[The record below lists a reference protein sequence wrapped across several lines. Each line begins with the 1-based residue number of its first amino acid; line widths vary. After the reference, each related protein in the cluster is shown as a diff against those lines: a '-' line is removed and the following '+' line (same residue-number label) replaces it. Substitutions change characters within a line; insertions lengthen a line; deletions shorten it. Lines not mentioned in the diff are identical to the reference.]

1 MLSLPSSGG
10 AQRRGQRQCVESAG
24 VHQGHQ
30 NPVEQ
35 GCEKAKNT
43 YEMVGLGNIPIQKDD
58 KDRRATSRNSA
69 FIKARESL
77 EGWRQIKDAPETYK
91 SVMKTQ
97 IMITAVAEGFFSV
110 WMTVFADEPQI
121 LQALIESFPGTNGAY
136 YGKDG
141 KIKKIM

>member
-1 MLSLPSSGG
+1 M
-10 AQRRGQRQCVESAG
+10 SALDPTG
-24 VHQGHQ
+24 IC
-30 NPVEQ
+30 
-35 GCEKAKNT
+35 CEKAKNT

-97 IMITAVAEGFFSV
+97 IMITAVAE
-110 WMTVFADEPQI
+110 
-121 LQALIESFPGTNGAY
+121 
-136 YGKDG
+136 
-141 KIKKIM
+141 